1 MVCSLSPSEYNA
13 ERQSSKQ
20 DGRRHGKVY
29 ERAAEDAPE
38 ASHANKRSRSAFEDS
53 LPQALRQSETGC
65 RVQDALL
72 SPYEFLKKCQSGY
85 RVLSALLSPYES
97 AVVSPSYL
105 ASIH

>member
-1 MVCSLSPSEYNA
+1 MVCSLSASKYNA
-13 ERQSSKQ
+13 EQQSSKN
-20 DGRRHGKVY
+20 DGGRHGKVY

-72 SPYEFLKKCQSGY
+72 SPYEFLKS
-85 RVLSALLSPYES
+85 
-97 AVVSPSYL
+97 VSQGTEC
-105 ASIH
+105 